1 MCAVA
6 ARLARVVKCCV
17 TSPDDDVTTDG
28 MAPRMMPDVISAAA
42 AAAADDDMDS
52 ADRSS
57 ASKATDWTGC
67 YSSDTDSG
75 FIVGPELVCCCDRCD
90 SISGWLLVRPTTD
103 CAPAAAVS
111 TDSCPGGGGG
121 TPFRLRNC
129 LLACEVDRIRHG
141 RISCLD
147 GKDCAGEDCCVP
159 APDASMSCSLLA
171 ADTKRSLSAR
181 QCQSRSLNN
190 NRVANGRSIAA
201 WSPVYEL
208 TGCHQA
214 PPNKTIGHLYVAAN
228 SLLLDAP
235 PSDQRFCPND
245 RLREVDDES
254 CAGTKSSPLCCLLT
268 LAATSRSRRA
278 ESSPS
283 PSARQR
289 MGSGRTRR
297 KDR

>member
-17 TSPDDDVTTDG
+17 TSPDDDVTTHG
-28 MAPRMMPDVISAAA
+28 MAPRMPDVISSAAAA

-57 ASKATDWTGC
+57 SSKATDWTGC

-90 SISGWLLVRPTTD
+90 SISGWLLVRPTD
-103 CAPAAAVS
+103 CAPGAVS
-111 TDSCPGGGGG
+111 TDSCPGGGA
-121 TPFRLRNC
+121 PFRLRNC

-147 GKDCAGEDCCVP
+147 GKDCAGEDCC

-171 ADTKRSLSAR
+171 ADTKRSLNATR
-181 QCQSRSLNN
+181 PCQSRSANNN
-190 NRVANGRSIAA
+190 NRVVNGRSTAA

-228 SLLLDAP
+228 SLMLDTP
-235 PSDQRFCPND
+235 TDQRFCPND
-245 RLREVDDES
+245 RLRQVDDES
-254 CAGTKSSPLCCLLT
+254 DADLASCCGTKSSPLCCLLT
-268 LAATSRSRRA
+268 LATSRSRRT
-278 ESSPS
+278 ESSAS
-283 PSARQR
+283 SARQR
-289 MGSGRTRR
+289 MGSGRTSR